1 MPLETLSPS
10 RASDFKLCPQLFKFR
25 SIDKL
30 PEPTTVHQA
39 RGTTAHLALQNLYDL
54 APAERTPEK
63 LYDLFREAW
72 TEIRGEDE
80 FLDLFTTVEE
90 ERDWGVDSMK
100 LLANYFSV
108 ENPLEVHP
116 LEREMDMLEP
126 LGDITIRGILDRID
140 ETPAG
145 DLIITD
151 YKTGKAP
158 PERFAEPAFFALK
171 IYALLIREKLG
182 RTPAE
187 VRLLY
192 LNGPTLYRLAI
203 TDGQLDAMNQQLQ
216 ALWKAID
223 RAIESQTF
231 PPRVNKLCD
240 WCSYQ
245 DLCPAFAKNTAAAAV
260 AAPGTSP
267 SDEPSTVSA
276 GLAG

>member
-1 MPLETLSPS
+1 MSYSRTMALETLSPS

-39 RGTTAHLALQNLYDL
+39 RGTTAHLALQKLYDL
-54 APAERTPEK
+54 SPAARTPEK
-63 LYDLFREAW
+63 LYDLFRDAW
-72 TEIRGEDE
+72 TQMRATEEYV
-80 FLDLFTTVEE
+80 DLFASVDE
-90 ERDWGVDSMK
+90 ERNWGVESMQ

-108 ENPLEVHP
+108 ENPPEVHP
-116 LEREMDMLEP
+116 LEREMDMLQP

-140 ETPAG
+140 ETPSG
-145 DLIITD
+145 ELIITD
-151 YKTGKAP
+151 YKSGKAP

-192 LNGPTLYRLAI
+192 LNGPTMYRLEV

-231 PPRVNKLCD
+231 PPRVNRLCD

-245 DLCPAFAKNTAAAAV
+245 ELCPAFATAGTATADAAA
-260 AAPGTSP
+260 S
-267 SDEPSTVSA
+267 
-276 GLAG
+276 